1 MPNINQIIKTTLQR
15 FDGNLWHFHV
25 LIKQK
30 IADYFIEGNNRRVI
44 CVLNKTE
51 QFQAALMPHGDGD
64 YFININKELRTKL
77 RLKIG
82 DEVLLELQ
90 KDESEFGLP
99 FPEEFEVLLQQDLE
113 GADVFNKLTK
123 GKQRTL
129 LYMIGK
135 PKSNDLRIRNAIGVL
150 NHLKKV
156 KGEIDFKQLT
166 LEIKDTVI

>member
-1 MPNINQIIKTTLQR
+1 MPNTNQIIKTTLQR
-15 FDGNLWHFHV
+15 FEGNLWHFHV
-25 LIKQK
+25 VIKQK
-30 IADYFIEGNNRRVI
+30 TANNFIDGNNRRVI
-44 CVLNKTE
+44 CLLNKTE

-77 RLKIG
+77 RLNIG
-82 DEVLLELQ
+82 DEVLIELQ

-99 FPEEFEVLLQQDLE
+99 VPEEFEVLLQQDLE
-113 GADVFNKLTK
+113 GADEFYKLTR

-135 PKSNDLRIRNAIGVL
+135 PKSSDLRIRNGIGVL

-156 KGEIDFKQLT
+156 KGELDFKQLT
-166 LEIKDTVI
+166 FEIKNTVI